1 VASVFLSEAQAKTIY
16 QDPTQPIERRV
27 EDLVKRMTLEEKVAQ
42 MASGAP
48 AIARL
53 GIPAYDWQNECLH
66 GIGKIGDYKVTVFPQ
81 PVGLAATWDAEGI
94 RDMASCIADEGRAIY
109 NDAIS
114 KGNHSMYYGLTYWSP
129 NINIFRDPRWGR
141 GHETFGEDPYMT
153 GVLGKMFVEGLEGDD
168 PVKLKASACAKH
180 YAVHSGPET
189 VRHKFNVAVS
199 DRDLWETYLPAFRD
213 LIVDAKVSGV
223 MCAYNAFSGKPCCGN
238 DRLMMDI
245 LRNKWEFAGYVTSDC
260 GAIDDF
266 YSGHKTHP
274 DTISA
279 ATDAVLHGTDLD
291 CIRDVTFKTLVRAVK
306 EGRLPES
313 NIDEAVKR
321 LFTIRFRLGMFD
333 RPDNLVDAPDLSVVD
348 NEEHK
353 ALARKLARESVV
365 LLKNDGILPLN
376 KELKKIAVVGPNADN
391 KLAMLGNYNG
401 YPSEISTVLDGIR
414 SHVSPST
421 EVYCEKMLEHVVTD
435 NFLPLYPPGDLYA
448 DGRKGFK
455 AEYFNNATFS
465 GEPVVEYL
473 DSIDVLNIGTP
484 NVPEAITSRTYTVR
498 YTTTFI
504 PDSTAD
510 YTLNLNSDKRF
521 KYSVNGKVCI
531 DAMNRKGK
539 ANGLYTAR
547 FEAGKKY
554 DIEIE
559 ALMKGLH
566 AYVSFNIGKMVPR
579 SYEEMAQSVADA
591 DVIIFAGGISP
602 ALEGEQNGVSALGFD
617 DGDRT
622 SIMLPAVQTE
632 LMKAL
637 KETGKPVV
645 FVMMTGSAI
654 ASPWEDENLPAI
666 VNGWYGGQAGGEAIA
681 DVLFGDYNPSGKL
694 PVTFYA
700 TDADLPDFTD
710 YSMDG
715 RTYRYFK
722 GKPLYPF
729 GHGLSYTTFEY
740 DSITAPESVATTGE
754 TEVTVKVR
762 NSGDRAGDEVV
773 QLYLTYPES
782 QEDAPLRALKGFQR
796 VHLEPGESKEL
807 TFTLTPREFARYDNS
822 EGIVVY
828 PGTYTLIA
836 GGSQPDSLHTK
847 ADNSTVSS
855 TLNLTGNTLRLPY

>member
-1 VASVFLSEAQAKTIY
+1 
-16 QDPTQPIERRV
+16 
-27 EDLVKRMTLEEKVAQ
+27 
-42 MASGAP
+42 
-48 AIARL
+48 
-53 GIPAYDWQNECLH
+53 
-66 GIGKIGDYKVTVFPQ
+66 
-81 PVGLAATWDAEGI
+81 
-94 RDMASCIADEGRAIY
+94 
-109 NDAIS
+109 
-114 KGNHSMYYGLTYWSP
+114 
-129 NINIFRDPRWGR
+129 
-141 GHETFGEDPYMT
+141 
-153 GVLGKMFVEGLEGDD
+153 
-168 PVKLKASACAKH
+168 
-180 YAVHSGPET
+180 
-189 VRHKFNVAVS
+189 
-199 DRDLWETYLPAFRD
+199 
-213 LIVDAKVSGV
+213 
-223 MCAYNAFSGKPCCGN
+223 
-238 DRLMMDI
+238 MMDI
-245 LRNKWEFAGYVTSDC
+245 LRNKWGFEGYVTSDC

-291 CIRDVTFKTLVRAVK
+291 CVRDVTFKTLVRAVK

-313 NIDEAVKR
+313 YIDEAVKR

-333 RPDNLVDAPDLSVVD
+333 RPDNLVEGPDLSTVD
-348 NEEHK
+348 SREHK
-353 ALARKLARESVV
+353 ALAMKLARESVV
-365 LLKNDGILPLN
+365 LLKNDGILPLR
-376 KELKKIAVVGPNADN
+376 KDLKKIAVVGPNGDN

-421 EVYCEKMLEHVVTD
+421 EVCYEKMIDYVVCD
-435 NFLPLYPPGDLYA
+435 NFVPLNPKGDFSV

-455 AEYFNNATFS
+455 AEYFDNATFS
-465 GEPVVEYL
+465 GKPVVEYI

-484 NVPEAITSRTYTVR
+484 DVPDAIKSRTYTVR
-498 YTTTFI
+498 YTTTFT
-504 PDSTAD
+504 PDSTAE
-510 YTLNLNSDKRF
+510 YVLNLNSGKRF

-539 ANGLYTAR
+539 ANGLYSMMM
-547 FEAGKKY
+547 EAGKKY

-566 AYVSFNIGKMVPR
+566 AYLTFDVGFIKPKSF
-579 SYEEMAQSVADA
+579 EEIVKSVEDA
-591 DVIIFAGGISP
+591 DVIVFAGGVSP
-602 ALEGEQNGVSALGFD
+602 ALEGEQNGISALGFD

-622 SIMLPAVQTE
+622 SINLPAVQTD

-637 KETGKPVV
+637 KETGKPLV

-654 ASPWEDENLPAI
+654 ACEWENENIPAI

-681 DVLFGDYNPSGKL
+681 DVLLGDYNPSGRL

-700 TDADLPDFTD
+700 SDADLPEFTD

-740 DSITAPESVATTGE
+740 ESLTAPENINAKGE
-754 TEVTVKVR
+754 TEVMVRVR
-762 NSGDRAGDEVV
+762 NTGDREGDEVV
-773 QLYLTYPES
+773 QLYLTYPEG
-782 QEDAPLRALKGFQR
+782 QEGAPLRALKGFQR
-796 VHLEPGESKEL
+796 VHLQPGESKEV
-807 TFTLTPREFARYDNS
+807 TFKLTPRDFVRYDNS

-828 PGTYTLIA
+828 PGAYTLIA
-836 GGSQPDSLHTK
+836 GGCQPNTSLPKTN
-847 ADNSTVSS
+847 NSTVSS